1 MSQLK
6 VFNYSDPETNEKI
19 KYIYRFQKLEK
30 KDIFENFFEE
40 EEIYCEE
47 TGKLIITY
55 HHTISG
61 EINGQSC
68 YFYISFITINDEIYD
83 IGREKPIIDNDMI
96 IDVSTMEII
105 PHYDDQHKVYD
116 FELYVH

>member
-40 EEIYCEE
+40 EETYCKE
-47 TGKLIITY
+47 TRRLIKTY

-61 EINGQSC
+61 EINGQSML
-68 YFYISFITINDEIYD
+68 FLYIIY
-83 IGREKPIIDNDMI
+83 
-96 IDVSTMEII
+96 
-105 PHYDDQHKVYD
+105 YHK
-116 FELYVH
+116 